1 MSTDQKSSNSG
12 SSMPPSNSSAPPRGP
27 RPRQIIFSCGAES
40 SDGKRLKERIP
51 VAVGQASE
59 DAEAIFEEHHGMK
72 PTHVDGPF
80 YEVKGTSKSEE
91 NRVSIT
97 LKGKDMVPTPQRWT
111 GIFKGWKGYF
121 NGIAAVTHDGT
132 EYKDNE
138 LVRPA
143 FDEPVD
149 KEKKL
154 PRPRFGPN
162 SVMRLADVEHA
173 QPIQPAKD

>member
-1 MSTDQKSSNSG
+1 MSQDNKSSDSG
-12 SSMPPSNSSAPPRGP
+12 MPPTPSSFPPGEKRV
-27 RPRQIIFSCGAES
+27 RPRQIIFSCG
-40 SDGKRLKERIP
+40 GKGKDNGKQFKERIP
-51 VAVGQASE
+51 AKTLE
-59 DAEAIFEEHHGMK
+59 DAIACFEGKHGIK
-72 PTHVDGPF
+72 PIHVDGPF

-121 NGIAAVTHDGT
+121 NGIAAVTHDGIDY
-132 EYKDNE
+132 EDNE

-149 KEKKL
+149 KDRKM

-162 SVMRLADVEHA
+162 SVMRLADVENA
-173 QPIQPAKD
+173 RPIEEE